1 MTMSRATCRIAG
13 TFAMLALAVV
23 ACPARASAEPRTPP
37 TPVVSVEV
45 PLFTGQYDTGAAN
58 DRATQRGYFGL
69 YREGLVLCNGSFHL
83 LPSPSE
89 TLGVGPFTLQGYVWV
104 GPQLA
109 SSNQTLGTEVR
120 NLVGAGNNHRSNA
133 TATADPTG
141 LPPCPEQDPDALND

>member
-1 MTMSRATCRIAG
+1 MTLPRTTGRVVG
-13 TFAMLALAVV
+13 GFALLVLAV
-23 ACPARASAEPRTPP
+23 AARPEHANAEPRTPP

-45 PLFTGQYDTGAAN
+45 PLFAGQYDTGEA
-58 DRATQRGYFGL
+58 RATQRGYLGL
-69 YREGLVLCNGSFHL
+69 YREGLVLCNGSFDL

-89 TLGVGPFTLQGYVWV
+89 SLGIGPFTLQGYVWI

-109 SSNQTLGTEVR
+109 ASNQTLGRQLR
-120 NLVGAGNNHRSNA
+120 NLVGAGNNHRTDA